1 MLTPDYQEFAN
12 RGRKRYPWQY
22 RDLRHS
28 HGEKL
33 TKSTERCATATQQN
47 RHESGTFGL
56 CGCTG
61 TLLSAKFT
69 DSTTV
74 KVNAVCLYPW

>member
-12 RGRKRYPWQY
+12 RGRIGYPWQY
-22 RDLRHS
+22 RDLWRS

-47 RHESGTFGL
+47 RHESGTFCP
-56 CGCTG
+56 CGGMDRPLAAVFCR
-61 TLLSAKFT
+61 F
-69 DSTTV
+69 
-74 KVNAVCLYPW
+74 NATSR

>member
-12 RGRKRYPWQY
+12 RGRIGYPWQY
-22 RDLRHS
+22 RDLWRS

-47 RHESGTFGL
+47 RHESGTFGR
-56 CGCTG
+56 CGG
-61 TLLSAKFT
+61 I
-69 DSTTV
+69 
-74 KVNAVCLYPW
+74 